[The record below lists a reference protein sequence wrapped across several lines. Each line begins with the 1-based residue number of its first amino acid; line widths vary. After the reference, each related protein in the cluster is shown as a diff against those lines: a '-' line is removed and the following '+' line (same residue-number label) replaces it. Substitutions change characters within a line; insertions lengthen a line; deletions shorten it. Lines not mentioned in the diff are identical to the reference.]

1 MVTITVA
8 ESLAAPTTQPL
19 EQINFSSQKDPE
31 LFFIKPIPLPDLANM
46 PTEWIEQ
53 LRQAAI
59 AIDSDLI
66 LQLIQQ
72 ISLVKIDLAQGLT
85 KMVKNFEYDEILEL
99 TQEELN
105 SRE

>member
-1 MVTITVA
+1 M
-8 ESLAAPTTQPL
+8 S
-19 EQINFSSQKDPE
+19 
-31 LFFIKPIPLPDLANM
+31 
-46 PTEWIEQ
+46 TEWIEQ
-53 LRQAAI
+53 LHHAAI

-72 ISLVKIDLAQGLT
+72 ISLVRIDLAPGLT